1 MIQSQKQKQNLIEKE
16 DESLK
21 KAKTEIKKPFLDD
34 MSKKEL
40 AKIGLS
46 VSMGLTVLS
55 AFSLRSRFSKNLHVI
70 SGALMVGFA
79 FYHNSL
85 YDKNSSVSTSKQ
97 K

>member
-21 KAKTEIKKPFLDD
+21 KTKTEIKKPFLDD
-34 MSKKEL
+34 VSKKEL

-55 AFSLRSRFSKNLHVI
+55 A
-70 SGALMVGFA
+70 
-79 FYHNSL
+79 
-85 YDKNSSVSTSKQ
+85 
-97 K
+97 

>member
-1 MIQSQKQKQNLIEKE
+1 M
-16 DESLK
+16 K
-21 KAKTEIKKPFLDD
+21 KANIEIKKPFLDD

-55 AFSLRSRFSKNLHVI
+55 AFSLKSKFSKNLHVI

-85 YDKNSSVSTSKQ
+85 YDKNSPVSTSKQ

>member
-21 KAKTEIKKPFLDD
+21 KTKTEIKKPFLDD
-34 MSKKEL
+34 VSKKEL

-55 AFSLRSRFSKNLHVI
+55 AFSLRSRFSKKGRI
-70 SGALMVGFA
+70 
-79 FYHNSL
+79 
-85 YDKNSSVSTSKQ
+85 
-97 K
+97 

>member
-21 KAKTEIKKPFLDD
+21 KTKTEIKKPFLDD

-85 YDKNSSVSTSKQ
+85 YDNKTPAK
-97 K
+97 KDK

>member
-1 MIQSQKQKQNLIEKE
+1 MIQFQKQKQNLIKKE
-16 DESLK
+16 NESLK
-21 KAKTEIKKPFLDD
+21 KANIEIKKPFLDD

-55 AFSLRSRFSKNLHVI
+55 AFSLKSKFSKNLHVI

-85 YDKNSSVSTSKQ
+85 YDKNSPVSTSKQ